1 MFILRNSCQPGGG
14 AVPGFRSSRSGIA
27 LAALTFLAFF
37 IAGCGG
43 SKSSTTNAVAQ
54 VTLSPSTASLV
65 SGDVLSIAASA
76 VNSANTAVPTTFTF
90 SSSNV
95 AVATV
100 SPQGLVCG
108 GVWDSLFQVCTP
120 GISGTATITAT
131 AQGVTSGPL
140 NVTVHPSITA
150 VSIDPLP
157 DGTCFSVGQTH
168 QFTPHAFHNGQDI
181 TSQVGD
187 FSWSVSD
194 TTVASVDANGVT
206 TARIAGLT
214 GVVASIG
221 STTSPATAFKT
232 CMPAVI
238 DLHIAGDPAGN
249 FTRSVD
255 MNATDTKTLQV
266 DVIDEHGVASPAS
279 PLTIVSNNTAVATV
293 GATILTAQSPGGA
306 GLLAVCAPP
315 TCGNGVNTPVYSN
328 LFSVTVNGTSPN
340 TTTVYAA
347 STFKVPTGSLMSLVP
362 IDISKSP
369 PVVGTAIA
377 LPGVPNSIIFNRTGT
392 NAFIGTDVG
401 LVVLDATA
409 NTATLAVPS
418 VIGKVLAVSPDGTKV
433 IVSNATEDPN
443 NPGNAFETNPA
454 NQRVWIFDDA
464 AKTLTTF
471 IASGAVAAAYNEDG
485 FRAFIFTGDGS
496 GKMYVFSPVQTFQTL
511 TPVGLGTSSV
521 DAVPLASGQFVY
533 VANSAGLQSIAACNS
548 AVATNPPAHSTGIQ
562 LVRRVDNLNAI
573 YAVDST
579 GVDVITAA
587 ITPFSPPASITP
599 ATCTPNVAY
608 NNTFVDFGVGPITA
622 HQLLVASNG
631 VHAAVLPANIN
642 KVLTVLNGNSPG
654 VVQLPAGATEPLSG
668 GMTPDGNGLW
678 IGVGGTNTVDF
689 IDLRNNTDSIQVQ
702 TSFKKSDGSPAP
714 PNLVAIKP
722 K

>member
-1 MFILRNSCQPGGG
+1 MAGG
-14 AVPGFRSSRSGIA
+14 RSGSSGA
-27 LAALTFLAFF
+27 SLAALMFLAFF
-37 IAGCGG
+37 LAGCGG
-43 SKSSTTNAVAQ
+43 SKSSTNAAVAQ
-54 VTLSPSTASLV
+54 VNLTPSTASLV
-65 SGDVLSIAASA
+65 SGDVLSITASA
-76 VNSANTAVPTTFTF
+76 VNSANTAITTTFTF

-108 GVWDSLFQVCTP
+108 GVWDSLFQVCNP
-120 GISGTATITAT
+120 GVSGNATITAT

-140 NVTVHPSITA
+140 TITVHPSVTSVA
-150 VSIDPLP
+150 IDPLP

-181 TSQVGD
+181 TSQVGN
-187 FSWSVSD
+187 FTWSIAD
-194 TTVASVDANGVT
+194 TTVASVDANGVA
-206 TARIAGLT
+206 TAAIAGLT

-221 STTSPATAFKT
+221 STTSPATPFKT
-232 CMPAVI
+232 CMPAII

-255 MNATDTKTLQV
+255 MNPTDTKILQV
-266 DVIDEHGVASPAS
+266 DVIDEHGVATPAS
-279 PLTIVSNNTAVATV
+279 PLTIVSNNVAVATLT
-293 GATILTAQSPGGA
+293 GATLTAQSPGGA

-315 TCGNGVNTPVYSN
+315 TCGNGINTPVYSN

-347 STFKVPTGSLMSLVP
+347 STFKVPTGSLMPLVP

-369 PVVGTAIA
+369 PAVGTAIA
-377 LPGVPNSIIFNRTGT
+377 LPGVPNSIVFTRSGA

-401 LVVLDATA
+401 LVLLDATA
-409 NTATLAVPS
+409 NTVTLAAPS
-418 VIGKVLAVSPDGTKV
+418 VIGKVLAVSPDGNKA

-443 NPGNAFETNPA
+443 NPGNAFEPTPA
-454 NQRVWIFDDA
+454 NQRIWVLDQS

-471 IASGAVAAAYNEDG
+471 IASGAVAAAYDEDG

-511 TPVGLGTSSV
+511 TPLNLGTGSH
-521 DAVPLASGQFVY
+521 DAISLASGQFAY
-533 VANSAGLQSIAACNS
+533 VANSAGLQSISACNS
-548 AVATNPPAHSTGIQ
+548 TVAVNPPTNGTAIQ
-562 LVRRVDNLNAI
+562 LVRRVDNLNLI
-573 YAVDST
+573 YAVDGT

-587 ITPFSPPASITP
+587 ITPFTAPTSISP
-599 ATCTPNVAY
+599 ATCTPTVSYA
-608 NNTFVDFGVGPITA
+608 NTFVNFGVGPITA

-631 VHAAVLPANIN
+631 VHAAVLPQGIN

-654 VVQLPAGATEPLSG
+654 AAQLPAGATEPLSG
-668 GMTPDGNGLW
+668 GLTPDGNSLW
-678 IGVGGTNTVDF
+678 VGVGGTNSVDM
-689 IDLRNNTDSIQVQ
+689 IDLRNNTDSIQVPM
-702 TSFKKSDGSPAP
+702 TFKKSDGSPAP

>member
-1 MFILRNSCQPGGG
+1 M
-14 AVPGFRSSRSGIA
+14 
-27 LAALTFLAFF
+27 FLAFF
-37 IAGCGG
+37 LAGCGG
-43 SKSSTTNAVAQ
+43 SKSSTSTSVAQ
-54 VTLSPSTASLV
+54 VTLTPNTASLV
-65 SGDVLSIAASA
+65 SGDVLSISAAA
-76 VNSANTAVPTTFTF
+76 VNSTNGPVTTTFTF

-108 GVWDSLFQVCTP
+108 GVWDSLFQVCNP
-120 GISGTATITAT
+120 GVSGSATITAT

-140 NVTVHPSITA
+140 SITVHPSVTS

-157 DGTCFSVGQTH
+157 DGTCFSVGQTN
-168 QFTPHAFHNGQDI
+168 QFTAHAKHNGQDI

-187 FSWSVSD
+187 FTWSVAD
-194 TTVASVDANGVT
+194 TTVATVDANGVT

-221 STTSPATAFKT
+221 STTSPATPFKT

-255 MNATDTKTLQV
+255 MNPADTKTLQV

-279 PLTIVSNNTAVATV
+279 PLTIVSNNAAVATLTGV
-293 GATILTAQSPGGA
+293 TLTAQSPGGA

-315 TCGNGVNTPVYSN
+315 SCGNGINTPVYSN

-347 STFKVPTGSLMSLVP
+347 STFKVPPGSVMPLVP

-369 PVVGTAIA
+369 PAVGATIA
-377 LPGVPNSIIFNRTGT
+377 LPGVPNSIVFARNGT

-401 LVVLDATA
+401 LVLLDATA
-409 NTATLAVPS
+409 NTVVLAAPS
-418 VIGKVLAVSPDGTKV
+418 VIGKVLAVSPDGNKA

-443 NPGNAFETNPA
+443 NSGNAFEPNPT
-454 NQRVWIFDDA
+454 NQRIWVLDQSA
-464 AKTLTTF
+464 RTLTTF
-471 IASGAVAAAYNEDG
+471 IASGAVAAAYDEDG

-496 GKMYVFSPVQTFQTL
+496 GNMYVFSPVQTFQKL
-511 TPVGLGTSSV
+511 TPVNLGTGSH
-521 DAVPLASGQFVY
+521 DAIPLASGQFVY
-533 VANSAGLQSIAACNS
+533 VANSAGLQSIAACNPTAAANLPIHGTS
-548 AVATNPPAHSTGIQ
+548 VQ
-562 LVRRVDNLNAI
+562 LVRRVDNLDTI
-573 YAVDST
+573 YAVDGS
-579 GVDVITAA
+579 GVDVISAA
-587 ITPFSPPASITP
+587 ITPFSPPTPITQAS
-599 ATCTPNVAY
+599 CTPTVSY
-608 NNTFVDFGVGPITA
+608 GNTFVDFGVGPITA

-631 VHAAVLPANIN
+631 VHAAVLPQGIN
-642 KVLTVLNGNSPG
+642 KVLTILNGNSPG
-654 VVQLPAGATEPLSG
+654 AVQLPAGATEPLSG
-668 GMTPDGNGLW
+668 GLTPDGNSLW
-678 IGVGGTNTVDF
+678 VGVGGTNSVDM
-689 IDLRNNTDSIQVQ
+689 IDLRNNTDSIQVPM
-702 TSFKKSDGSPAP
+702 SFKKSDGSAAP